1 MKNKEQLYDRNVW
14 VHERNEWMHDRN
26 VGSVK
31 FWSEN

>member
-26 VGSVK
+26 VGNSCKV
-31 FWSEN
+31 

>member
-26 VGSVK
+26 VYNSCKV
-31 FWSEN
+31 

>member
-26 VGSVK
+26 VYNSHVET
-31 FWSEN
+31 S